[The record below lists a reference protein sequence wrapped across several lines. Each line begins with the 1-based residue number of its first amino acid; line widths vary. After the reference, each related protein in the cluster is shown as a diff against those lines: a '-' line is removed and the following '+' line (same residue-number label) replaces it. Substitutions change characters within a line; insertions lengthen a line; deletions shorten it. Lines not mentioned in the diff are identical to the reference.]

1 MALTEQRI
9 GEIVAEVLA
18 RTDELRL
25 RLAETSDPVA
35 KAAIANEFWYRRWTH
50 DFDTQRLPA
59 LVGRARVEDDYTAR
73 GEPIPKGAFAVAT
86 PEEMA
91 AVRALAPAF
100 AAAYGTFRR
109 VAAEPQVALQ
119 PSPEEQRAAILKRAL
134 TVQRADPEARAWLK
148 KKRRG
153 EATLAD
159 NRFDLPD
166 ARAFIESL
174 YEAGAKR
181 VVIAS
186 ESIHRDEDPPYA
198 DAIRVVLPRVAE
210 QRAALFAL
218 VNAEEVEEGFDPT
231 GDTGQEVLYLWWD

>member
-1 MALTEQRI
+1 MALTEQLIR
-9 GEIVAEVLA
+9 EIVAEVVA

-25 RLAETSDPVA
+25 RLAEISDPVA
-35 KAAIANEFWYRRWTH
+35 KAAIANEFWYRRWAH
-50 DFDTQRLPA
+50 DFDTRRLPA
-59 LVGRARVEDDYTAR
+59 LVGRAWVEDDYTAR
-73 GEPIPKGAFAVAT
+73 GEPIPAGAFASAT

-109 VAAEPQVALQ
+109 LVAETVEAVQ

-148 KKRRG
+148 KNRG
-153 EATLAD
+153 DAPLAA
-159 NRFDLPD
+159 NRFEAAD

-174 YEAGAKR
+174 YQAGAER

-198 DAIRVVLPRVAE
+198 DAVRVVLPRTAE

-218 VNAEEVEEGFDPT
+218 VNAEAVQEGFDPT
-231 GDTGQEVLYLWWD
+231 SDTGQKVLYLWWD